1 MSPHLHVS
9 NCSEHQSLRN
19 HMEIAVPSEAASGYY
34 GTLLTS
40 KLQKE
45 CRKKCRQGY
54 TVATAWE
61 SFCLGLK
68 QVLTSRLDFRRALVK
83 PCHSFSDCLSV
94 SRVNFPF
101 VSSMQSWET
110 ILSSSP
116 CSFGFNIPTNHLA
129 KQSPD
134 RSATNLLE
142 FFTCGTCCLHSGQWN
157 TNPAVSTESMLI
169 SDTCQ
174 TQTKNFENVS
184 MCIWLR
190 T

>member
-1 MSPHLHVS
+1 
-9 NCSEHQSLRN
+9 
-19 HMEIAVPSEAASGYY
+19 ME
-34 GTLLTS
+34 
-40 KLQKE
+40 
-45 CRKKCRQGY
+45 
-54 TVATAWE
+54 
-61 SFCLGLK
+61 
-68 QVLTSRLDFRRALVK
+68 
-83 PCHSFSDCLSV
+83 PCHSFSDCLIV

-157 TNPAVSTESMLI
+157 SNPAFSTGSMLI

-174 TQTKNFENVS
+174 TQTRNFENMS
-184 MCIWLR
+184 MCIWLHTKNDHKIINIHHVYWKHIKYISIIFDQPENR
-190 T
+190 EIRRFPCTN